1 MEPTGEGSVSTG
13 VNEILNQIGKKLDSA
28 QRKFVPKFGEKSK
41 AVVAEFTAEGKTP
54 ASGKEPLK
62 VVANEAQ
69 TPSQFKEGASAA
81 TLQSTDE

>member
-62 VVANEAQ
+62 VVANEA
-69 TPSQFKEGASAA
+69 
-81 TLQSTDE
+81 